1 MDNKEGI
8 VHEGQREDQPDVR
21 AAAASNATDALH
33 ALRVSSAKP
42 QQDVSTAAAAEKI
55 DVQSLHNRVSALE
68 DSWRAWTN
76 SQPGQTPSIPPPGC
90 ASSSSTHPPPPPPPT
105 ALIAAASPSDD
116 LASALVDDDE
126 DEPEGVLRAK
136 QIPMSSRMGVTLSH
150 IALLPPRHIRS
161 HLWNAA
167 QLVIGPHAGLSRR
180 TRIRFERMCTD
191 IQGEKSKKWP
201 LSLLAAG
208 TAGLAIGAQV
218 VSESAMSL
226 PHSPTPSTSTSS
238 ASPLPTL
245 PPCHRALY
253 TLSNRSLSPNA
264 HDTDAVLAA
273 LLHAAHGTL
282 DGRARVKPSVWPDV
296 CRAVGVA
303 RGMGL
308 GMGIQKGVVQ
318 DDVEEW
324 RVRVWWRST
333 VLIYDNTFSATL
345 PSQTEPSDPAAE
357 GEKPDGLAYFF
368 HKCRLAQMIKSLKR
382 RMLDERPLQLDSAG
396 SMERTITDFMKELPP
411 EYRLDMSL
419 SAPSPGHVSEDE
431 TILQIQRCELSS
443 WAHSLILKTY
453 YPFLKR
459 GESSTN
465 FATPHNAALACSN
478 AAHSLIVASTTAH
491 RFLPRTRS
499 YSFAQQLFGGAVVA
513 ASVAITSP
521 TGMLSQI
528 ALKDVKDALS
538 VLRELDMY
546 GHGLGTE
553 GIASEA
559 VRVVE
564 ILVSKAEGAMGV
576 GGAAAGAK
584 RKREGEGLGLGLG
597 LGFELPFVGASVVTA
612 DDQPIVQQ
620 DHSHIHTHSHPEPS
634 LPLPIPI
641 PLALPQPTSNAAA
654 PTVATAPTAA
664 TAPAPPSL
672 TIPPTRSPSNNNN
685 HNRQHPNPTY
695 RNARTTPNRPSKTT
709 TVVKSRA
716 GSERSGASPV
726 TSVSAGSV
734 GSGMSPPGGMQGGNG
749 MGSGGNGMQSGN
761 GMQNGAGN
769 MQSGATGMQP
779 PSGNGMPPPNTLQAG
794 SLPLQSPSS
803 LQPPSQPHP
812 LQPHLLP
819 DQPQPYNE
827 YQTYTEPYY
836 NNYYAGYDY
845 NIAPRGT
852 RHRRSRV
859 RSGIDSS
866 SSSSNKASGMRGLMY
881 RGSPS
886 LGIDEGD
893 RWAWVGPLWEGE
905 TLTSREVYFLFNGI
919 FFLPL
924 EGVSFF
930 SSRVILHLL
939 KRERNILPRGDTPL
953 PHSPLHRTPVL
964 MAFMH
969 TFFCFV

>member
-1 MDNKEGI
+1 MASYRLAIPLKSDSAEAGEVRKLAQVGGRDQIDRLVRIEGLRFMEKTEDNACLANWDGVCRRSTTRKAEAEDKNESWKGGREGGRENGSLARSGWVERGMGEPGVWRCMIECCGIGWLGSWLCGWRSTRLWIGWFEFPAAMDNKEGI

-42 QQDVSTAAAAEKI
+42 QQDVSTRPRP

-116 LASALVDDDE
+116 LASALVGLDDVSSLWATHLGVNLASLSLRPSTPEYEDDDDE

-201 LSLLAAG
+201 LSLLAVG

-324 RVRVWWRST
+324 RVRVWWEVYCSGSLVRVGDITCFLTSSCDIGVPALT
-333 VLIYDNTFSATL
+333 HDNTFSATL

-368 HKCRLAQMIKSLKR
+368 HKCR
-382 RMLDERPLQLDSAG
+382 
-396 SMERTITDFMKELPP
+396 
-411 EYRLDMSL
+411 
-419 SAPSPGHVSEDE
+419 
-431 TILQIQRCELSS
+431 
-443 WAHSLILKTY
+443 
-453 YPFLKR
+453 
-459 GESSTN
+459 
-465 FATPHNAALACSN
+465 
-478 AAHSLIVASTTAH
+478 
-491 RFLPRTRS
+491 
-499 YSFAQQLFGGAVVA
+499 
-513 ASVAITSP
+513 
-521 TGMLSQI
+521 
-528 ALKDVKDALS
+528 
-538 VLRELDMY
+538 
-546 GHGLGTE
+546 
-553 GIASEA
+553 
-559 VRVVE
+559 
-564 ILVSKAEGAMGV
+564 
-576 GGAAAGAK
+576 
-584 RKREGEGLGLGLG
+584 
-597 LGFELPFVGASVVTA
+597 
-612 DDQPIVQQ
+612 
-620 DHSHIHTHSHPEPS
+620 
-634 LPLPIPI
+634 
-641 PLALPQPTSNAAA
+641 
-654 PTVATAPTAA
+654 
-664 TAPAPPSL
+664 
-672 TIPPTRSPSNNNN
+672 
-685 HNRQHPNPTY
+685 
-695 RNARTTPNRPSKTT
+695 
-709 TVVKSRA
+709 
-716 GSERSGASPV
+716 
-726 TSVSAGSV
+726 
-734 GSGMSPPGGMQGGNG
+734 
-749 MGSGGNGMQSGN
+749 
-761 GMQNGAGN
+761 
-769 MQSGATGMQP
+769 
-779 PSGNGMPPPNTLQAG
+779 
-794 SLPLQSPSS
+794 
-803 LQPPSQPHP
+803 
-812 LQPHLLP
+812 
-819 DQPQPYNE
+819 
-827 YQTYTEPYY
+827 
-836 NNYYAGYDY
+836 
-845 NIAPRGT
+845 
-852 RHRRSRV
+852 
-859 RSGIDSS
+859 
-866 SSSSNKASGMRGLMY
+866 
-881 RGSPS
+881 
-886 LGIDEGD
+886 
-893 RWAWVGPLWEGE
+893 
-905 TLTSREVYFLFNGI
+905 
-919 FFLPL
+919 
-924 EGVSFF
+924 
-930 SSRVILHLL
+930 
-939 KRERNILPRGDTPL
+939 
-953 PHSPLHRTPVL
+953 
-964 MAFMH
+964 
-969 TFFCFV
+969 